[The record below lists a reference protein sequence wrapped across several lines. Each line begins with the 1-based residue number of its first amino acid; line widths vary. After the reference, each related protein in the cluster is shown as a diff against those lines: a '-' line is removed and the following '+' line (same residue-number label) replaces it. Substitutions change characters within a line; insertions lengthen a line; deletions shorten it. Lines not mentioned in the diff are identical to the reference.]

1 LLGRILPD
9 GKVGLIDGHLR
20 KSVAPTMEVPV
31 LIVDLNDEE
40 ADKLFLTLDPLASM
54 AEADQGNV
62 MALLETVRT
71 DSEAVASL
79 LERVAGES
87 AWQAF
92 NDPAAVVE
100 TLGAAR

>member
-1 LLGRILPD
+1 
-9 GKVGLIDGHLR
+9 
-20 KSVAPTMEVPV
+20 MEVPV